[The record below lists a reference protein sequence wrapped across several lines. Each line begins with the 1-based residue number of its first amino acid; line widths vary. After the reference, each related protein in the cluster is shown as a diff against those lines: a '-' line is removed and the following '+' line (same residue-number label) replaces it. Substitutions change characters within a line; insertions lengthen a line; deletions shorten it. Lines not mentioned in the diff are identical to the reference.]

1 MTKCLTNIM
10 YGTEEGNGAK
20 MYMQMID
27 SKITYLQDIIST
39 KKFPHMFKYVKY
51 AVKISITKI
60 HTVIYST
67 KIHF

>member
-10 YGTEEGNGAK
+10 DGTEEGNGAK
-20 MYMQMID
+20 MYMEMID
-27 SKITYLQDIIST
+27 SKITYTYKISYQQRN
-39 KKFPHMFKYVKY
+39 FDMFKHVLY

-67 KIHF
+67 TIYF

>member
-39 KKFPHMFKYVKY
+39 KKFPHMFKYV
-51 AVKISITKI
+51 
-60 HTVIYST
+60 
-67 KIHF
+67 